1 MSHMF
6 KSNRFTSSSSFY
18 LDDDGVVFD
27 NPVGVGYLNFSVTE
41 QAGYKPAKLQVLD
54 FMLAGERLV
63 ASQKALYYQ
72 TSIEPLFDEEGNAIL
87 PRLLKTRDP
96 YTAKKDMDFFNSKLN
111 EYKQLFNNRKQE
123 EFSRRVAEHDKYKKF
138 YDENYKK
145 NTSESS

>member
-1 MSHMF
+1 MSFMF

-27 NPVGVGYLNFSVTE
+27 NPVGVGYLHFSVTE
-41 QAGYKPAKLQVLD
+41 QAGYKPPKLQVLD
-54 FMLAGERLV
+54 FMIAGERLV

-72 TSIEPLFDEEGNAIL
+72 SSIEPLFDEEGNAIL

-96 YTAKKDMDFFNSKLN
+96 YIAKKDMDYFNSKLD
-111 EYKQLFNNRKQE
+111 EYKILYNTRKQE

-138 YDENYKK
+138 YDANYKK
-145 NTSESS
+145 NTPENL